1 MGKLIDM
8 TGKRFGRLTVLRL
21 DPVQGGTESRWICRC
36 DCGNEVSI
44 SGNHLRKGR
53 TKSCGCLRIE
63 KAVEVGKRAVI
74 DLTGKRFG
82 RLLVLR
88 RDTYTDDQ
96 AYWVCQCDCGTITSV
111 MGGSL
116 RNGLTRSCG
125 CLRAEKAAETGRRNR
140 KCL

>member
-21 DPVQGGTESRWICRC
+21 DPNQSGSEARWICRC
-36 DCGNEVSI
+36 DCGSEVSI

-63 KAVEVGKRAVI
+63 KGSEIGKRAVI

-96 AYWVCQCDCGTITSV
+96 AYWVCQCDCGNITSV

-125 CLRAEKAAETGRRNR
+125 CLRAENAAETGRRNR
-140 KCL
+140 KC